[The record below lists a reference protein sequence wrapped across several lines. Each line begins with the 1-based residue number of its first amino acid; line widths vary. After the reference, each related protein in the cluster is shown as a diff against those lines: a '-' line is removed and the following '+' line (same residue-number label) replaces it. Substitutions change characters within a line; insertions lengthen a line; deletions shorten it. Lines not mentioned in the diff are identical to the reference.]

1 MLVTLVCAPPL
12 ADMRKYSTDLV
23 SVNVNSTH
31 VSLSMYQ
38 RNCCCMQRTNRCHV
52 TNVKNCC
59 LAFFFCLWQCF
70 RFYFYYFFFCIYS
83 PRSPCQLTI
92 YITAACRWNCHRL
105 RGDKIDM
112 QNYKICGKVEGK
124 GEKIRKTVQKIGKC
138 NGNMAWIILEELN
151 DDIESAARWNDWK
164 SPPIVIH
171 CW

>member
-1 MLVTLVCAPPL
+1 MSIQHMLVWVC
-12 ADMRKYSTDLV
+12 V
-23 SVNVNSTH
+23 SEIAVACNARTGVTWQMSKTAAL
-31 VSLSMYQ
+31 LS
-38 RNCCCMQRTNRCHV
+38 
-52 TNVKNCC
+52 
-59 LAFFFCLWQCF
+59 FFCLWQCF

-124 GEKIRKTVQKIGKC
+124 GENIRKTVQKIGKC
-138 NGNMAWIILEELN
+138 NGNTKWIILEELN